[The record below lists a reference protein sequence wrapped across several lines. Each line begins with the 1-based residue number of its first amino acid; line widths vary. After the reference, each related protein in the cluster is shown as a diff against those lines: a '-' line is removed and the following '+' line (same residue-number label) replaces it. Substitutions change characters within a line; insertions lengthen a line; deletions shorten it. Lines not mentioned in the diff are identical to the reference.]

1 MLAYSEAD
9 AVRVQG
15 WFETPGNKV
24 EWFEFADGSHL
35 GASDVEALLAVQGI
49 QLEGDSSDE
58 LLEGTEGA
66 DLIRGNGGRDTIYG
80 HGGDDQLFGGEGS
93 DLLVGNGGDD
103 WLDAGAGDDSYLFT
117 PGDGQDTL
125 VDAQGVDAVRF
136 APGIDPGNLVLS
148 RDANDLIAQY
158 ASNDE
163 LWIRNWFESPD
174 QRIEQFLFADGG
186 VLTDQRI
193 DAVFAEDPVKY
204 RGSALDEVVL
214 GGDGSDLLGGGSG
227 SDRIYG
233 NGGDDIIYGGA
244 GSDWSYGGAGDDT
257 FWVLGNDAYD
267 HYWGG
272 DGYDRIFYNRP
283 LHIIGLA
290 GDFGPENSV
299 ELIQG
304 VYSQTVFGDASDNV
318 LDFSETQL
326 VSIGKI
332 DGGDGD
338 DRIRGTAQNDHLAGA
353 NGDDLLFGMAGDDV
367 LEGGI
372 GNDELSGGDGNDTY
386 RYAMGDERDLV
397 RDNSGS
403 DVLSFSDLAHDQ
415 LWFERVQDDLVVT
428 VIGSADAVVI
438 GDWYLDAG
446 NQIERFEA
454 SDSVIAVN
462 TDIDQLVA
470 AMAAFTRP
478 GPGES
483 TLSGDVRDQLSP
495 VLAAVWQQA

>member
-1 MLAYSEAD
+1 
-9 AVRVQG
+9 
-15 WFETPGNKV
+15 
-24 EWFEFADGSHL
+24 
-35 GASDVEALLAVQGI
+35 
-49 QLEGDSSDE
+49 
-58 LLEGTEGA
+58 
-66 DLIRGNGGRDTIYG
+66 
-80 HGGDDQLFGGEGS
+80 
-93 DLLVGNGGDD
+93 
-103 WLDAGAGDDSYLFT
+103 
-117 PGDGQDTL
+117 
-125 VDAQGVDAVRF
+125 
-136 APGIDPGNLVLS
+136 
-148 RDANDLIAQY
+148 
-158 ASNDE
+158 
-163 LWIRNWFESPD
+163 
-174 QRIEQFLFADGG
+174 
-186 VLTDQRI
+186 
-193 DAVFAEDPVKY
+193 
-204 RGSALDEVVL
+204 
-214 GGDGSDLLGGGSG
+214 
-227 SDRIYG
+227 
-233 NGGDDIIYGGA
+233 
-244 GSDWSYGGAGDDT
+244 DDT

-304 VYSQTVFGDASDNV
+304 VYFQTVFGDASDNV

-326 VSIGKI
+326 VGIGLI

-397 RDNSGS
+397 RDSSGS

-470 AMAAFTRP
+470 AMAAFARP